1 MNCLAIIPAR
11 SGSKGYPDKNIA
23 MLNGKPLMYYT
34 IHAAALSHCFSE
46 IMVSTD
52 SEKYARIAR
61 ECGATVPFLRS
72 RSTSED
78 NAGSWDAVR
87 EVLDNYSQQGRT
99 FDYI

>member
-34 IHAAALSHCFSE
+34 IHAAALSNCFSE

-52 SEKYARIAR
+52 SEKYALIAR
-61 ECGATVPFLRS
+61 ECGATVPFLR
-72 RSTSED
+72 
-78 NAGSWDAVR
+78 
-87 EVLDNYSQQGRT
+87 
-99 FDYI
+99 